1 MPWRYRPEQESKMQL
16 VRVTDTNFVRDIHS
30 RALLPVDDTEK
41 NEYYAKLRLVK
52 MQKEELNK
60 VKSEIDCIKSDMCE
74 IKSLLQQL
82 LIKG

>member
-1 MPWRYRPEQESKMQL
+1 MHWLYQQEQEFKMEL
-16 VRVTDTNFVRDIHS
+16 VRVTGTNFVRDIES
-30 RALLPVDDTEK
+30 RAIMPTDNTEK

-52 MQKEELNK
+52 MQKDEINK
-60 VKSEIDCIKSDMCE
+60 VKSEIDCIKTDMSE

>member
-1 MPWRYRPEQESKMQL
+1 LP
-16 VRVTDTNFVRDIHS
+16 TDN
-30 RALLPVDDTEK
+30 TEK

-52 MQKEELNK
+52 MQKDEINK
-60 VKSEIDCIKSDMCE
+60 VKSEIDCIKSDMSE